1 MKMQYS
7 SDNIFAKI
15 LRGEIPNNTVFE
27 DDNVLCFDDVNPQM
41 PVHCLIIPKG
51 VYLSLS
57 DFSNSATDIE
67 IIAFNRAIAKVVE
80 IKGLSDN
87 GYRAICNT
95 DIDGGQEVPHFHM
108 HILGGEKCPPMIVK
122 KDNN

>member
-1 MKMQYS
+1 MTYNPE
-7 SDNIFAKI
+7 NIFAKI

-27 DDNVLCFDDVNPQM
+27 DNHVLCFDDINPQM

-51 VYLSLS
+51 QYLSLT
-57 DFSNSATDIE
+57 DFSVKASEVE
-67 IIAFNRAIAKVVE
+67 IIAFHRAIAKIVE
-80 IKGLSDN
+80 IKNLKD

-108 HILGGEKCPPMIVK
+108 HILGGAKCPPMIVK
-122 KDNN
+122 